1 MEDTLILDGTGV
13 LSGGS
18 CNGVNDHR
26 MVMSAA
32 LASLISTADVTVS
45 DRGAI
50 AKSYP
55 RFFDDFSVFGVRDAD
70 EFH

>member
-1 MEDTLILDGTGV
+1 MVIQGV
-13 LSGGS
+13 KALKGG
-18 CNGVNDHR
+18 VALPAYNDHR

-70 EFH
+70 EFR